1 MINEKEMKRTSDIL
15 AKRMISRFCLSLIT
29 FHLSLLLAG
38 CYHEKSTTPDGW
50 VPTEEQVDSV
60 SFYTTHH
67 YTQNYNFV
75 VTADS
80 LQIIVQQP
88 SEAVSGMLVDTIS
101 VYREDPLVVG
111 DIVTLPSDTVDSV
124 WVQVARDQ
132 QTIGWVH
139 ESDMLTAVA
148 PDNPI
153 SRFID
158 FFSDTH
164 LLIMLAIVV
173 LCVASLVV
181 TRLYRGHTNMV
192 HFRDIDSVYPTL
204 LCLLVAATAVF
215 YSTIQL
221 VNPESWR
228 HFYYHPTLN
237 PFTVPLHLGLFIASV
252 WATFIVGIAALY
264 DVVRTLPA
272 GQALLYVLG
281 LAAVCSVCYV
291 VFTVTTLV
299 YLGYPLLL
307 LYAVFALWR
316 WFCFGR
322 ARYACGRCGRHL
334 HHKGRCPYC
343 GAENV

>member
-1 MINEKEMKRTSDIL
+1 
-15 AKRMISRFCLSLIT
+15 MISRFCLSLIT

-192 HFRDIDSVYPTL
+192 HFRDIDSFYPTL